1 MCLGPGIHKHRYESI
16 HRGHSIFIIKEDFLI
31 INI

>member
-1 MCLGPGIHKHRYESI
+1 MCLGPGIHKHRYEI
-16 HRGHSIFIIKEDFLI
+16 IYCGHSIFIIKEDFLI